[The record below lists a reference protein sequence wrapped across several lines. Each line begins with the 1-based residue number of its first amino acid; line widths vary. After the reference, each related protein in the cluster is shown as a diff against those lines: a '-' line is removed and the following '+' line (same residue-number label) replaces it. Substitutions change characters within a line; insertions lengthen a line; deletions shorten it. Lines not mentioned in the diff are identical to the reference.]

1 MTQVCSDKGLRPY
14 QLQIYNGVHERW
26 GAGDRNV
33 LIVCPTGGGKT
44 RTLSAI
50 VKDHKGASCVIAH
63 RQELVSQLSVALA
76 RNGVTHRI
84 IGPTKL
90 IKTIVRMHM
99 SELGKS
105 FYDPNAIVSVAGVDT
120 LVRREEKL
128 KRYLPTVTLWVQDEA
143 HHVLKSNKWGKA
155 AAMFPN
161 AKGLGVTATPCRAD
175 GNGLGRDSDGLFES
189 MVMGPNMRQLI
200 SEGYLTEYRVFAPPN
215 DIDLTEVAISKVTG
229 DYNINQVRDVVGSSS
244 LIAGDG
250 KSKIVG
256 DIVTHYKR
264 IADGKLGVTFVP
276 SVNQAEEVV
285 RQFNEVGV
293 PAKVLS
299 AKTPDEE
306 RAAVMRQFRERKIL
320 QIVNVDLLGE
330 GVDVPAIEVVS
341 MARPTASYSLYIQ
354 QFGRALRL
362 LDGKEYALVIDHA
375 GNVLRHGLPDAKRE
389 WSLDRREKR
398 SASTDNSEA
407 LRVCMDHSD
416 GAEGCYQYFERF
428 LKVCPHCG
436 LEIEPPKPSER
447 NAPEQVDGDLYELDA
462 ETLAKMRGDVEAID
476 TPLQDAIESYRK
488 RLIANHT
495 PSAYVGTHTRRYAAK
510 LEAQQNALAA
520 LREILAHW
528 AGYHRHTGR
537 SDSEIFRLFY
547 LRFGV
552 DWLTCQALDADKSLA
567 LSERVA
573 LDIGNV

>member
-1 MTQVCSDKGLRPY
+1 
-14 QLQIYNGVHERW
+14 
-26 GAGDRNV
+26 
-33 LIVCPTGGGKT
+33 
-44 RTLSAI
+44 
-50 VKDHKGASCVIAH
+50 
-63 RQELVSQLSVALA
+63 
-76 RNGVTHRI
+76 
-84 IGPTKL
+84 
-90 IKTIVRMHM
+90 
-99 SELGKS
+99 
-105 FYDPNAIVSVAGVDT
+105 
-120 LVRREEKL
+120 
-128 KRYLPTVTLWVQDEA
+128 
-143 HHVLKSNKWGKA
+143 
-155 AAMFPN
+155 
-161 AKGLGVTATPCRAD
+161 
-175 GNGLGRDSDGLFES
+175 

-215 DIDLTEVAISKVTG
+215 DIDLTDVAISKSTG

-264 IADGKLGVTFVP
+264 IANGKLGVTFVP

-362 LDGKEYALVIDHA
+362 LDGKDYALVIDHA

-407 LRVCMDHSD
+407 LRVCMDHRD

-462 ETLAKMRGDVEAID
+462 ETLAKMRGDIEAID
-476 TPLQDAIESYRK
+476 TPLQDAIEAYRK
-488 RLIANHT
+488 RSIANHT
-495 PSAYVGTHTRRYAAK
+495 PSAYVGTNTRRYAAK